1 MDQNWTDF
9 QKVLKSW
16 NVWKVKNYISLLFV
30 AQVASVIFY
39 FKQVSKV
46 HQIRWNI
53 EKYIYDIWITNYWH
67 KS

>member
-46 HQIRWNI
+46 HQIR
-53 EKYIYDIWITNYWH
+53 
-67 KS
+67 